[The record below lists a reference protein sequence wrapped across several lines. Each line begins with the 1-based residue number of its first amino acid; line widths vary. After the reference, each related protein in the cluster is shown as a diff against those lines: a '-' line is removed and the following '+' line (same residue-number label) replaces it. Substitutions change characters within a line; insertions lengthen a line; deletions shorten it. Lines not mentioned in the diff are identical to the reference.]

1 MIVNEGL
8 RESSSNRFWISK
20 KLIFNRGKNKTGSST
35 NERKELKILKIDDN
49 IISPSSFSEKT
60 KTYKKVR

>member
-1 MIVNEGL
+1 MIVNKGI

-20 KLIFNRGKNKTGSST
+20 KLIYNRGKNKSGTST

-49 IISPSSFSEKT
+49 IINIPSYNEKT
-60 KTYKKVR
+60 KTLKKVR

>member
-1 MIVNEGL
+1 MIVNEGI

-20 KLIFNRGKNKTGSST
+20 KLIYNRGKNKTGTST

-49 IISPSSFSEKT
+49 IIKPSSFNEKT
-60 KTYKKVR
+60 KTLKKIS